1 MDFEPKVIGTRQ
13 DPGTELPETGNPQSA
28 IRNPQ
33 SENPQSSI
41 PEPQSA
47 IIHSKKRPRASI
59 PAIAIL
65 ILALS
70 AGIGGLWYDPAAPTK
85 PSDGMAD
92 NPAVRDFAKA
102 IEVIEDNYALTPDK
116 ERLTRGAVLG
126 MLQSLDPHSGFYG
139 RREFSEMQ
147 DEQSSHFYGI
157 GVTIN
162 QRNGRL
168 YVLGVSQG
176 MPAER
181 AGLRY
186 GDAIIAVDGQSTK
199 DWTQSDALKH
209 VRGERGAEVSLTI
222 ERAGAP
228 EPLTVEVTR
237 DEVPFPS
244 VRNSF
249 MMRPGIGYIG
259 LTGGF
264 YQETTEELRGA
275 VSQLK
280 EQGMSSLILD
290 LRRNPGGLLEQ
301 AVRVA
306 EMFLPKGLEIVTV
319 RGREGRY
326 QTQVRRS
333 ENQNPETMP
342 LVILINGE
350 TASASEIVAAA
361 MQDWHRA
368 RLVGEES
375 FGKGLVQ
382 TVYSLRWKTG
392 LTLTTA
398 KYYTPSGRSIQRP
411 YNGVGIYDYFVAS
424 RGEEPAAKRSSKSQ
438 PKSQAG
444 AATGKRIAGGIT
456 PDVVV
461 KFPDSDIRLRDACFE
476 FARLLVAGQ
485 VAGLGEYA
493 VKRTEYGYQL
503 RGNEYHLTDQ
513 VIAAFR
519 TFIRERREL
528 QAPEDLLNR
537 NMEYARRRIR
547 AEVITA
553 AYGVEAGERFLIE
566 SDDQALRAVEEIP
579 KAQRLTDQ
587 ARLFSPQPEDR

>member
-1 MDFEPKVIGTRQ
+1 MFK
-13 DPGTELPETGNPQSA
+13 LQSA
-28 IRNPQ
+28 IRSPR
-33 SENPQSSI
+33 
-41 PEPQSA
+41 SA
-47 IIHSKKRPRASI
+47 IPLVAL
-59 PAIAIL
+59 L
-65 ILALS
+65 IVAVS
-70 AGIGGLWYDPAAPTK
+70 AGIGGLCYDPAALTK
-85 PSDGMAD
+85 PSDAMAD
-92 NPAVRDFAKA
+92 NPTVRDFVKA
-102 IEVIEDNYALTPDK
+102 IGLIEDNYAVTPDR

-126 MLQSLDPHSGFYG
+126 MLHSLDPHSGFYG

-168 YVLGVSQG
+168 YVLGVSHG

-186 GDAIIAVDGQSTK
+186 GDAIIAVDGHSTK

-209 VRGERGAEVSLTI
+209 VRGEPGEEVSITI

-228 EPLTVEVTR
+228 GPLTVEITR

-244 VRNSF
+244 VRNLF
-249 MMRPGIGYIG
+249 MLRPGIGYIG

-264 YQETTEELRGA
+264 NQETAEELRGA
-275 VSQLK
+275 ISQLK
-280 EQGMSSLILD
+280 GQGMNSMILD

-306 EMFLPKGLEIVTV
+306 EMFLPKGREIVSV

-326 QTQVRRS
+326 PSQSRRS

-342 LVILINGE
+342 LVVLINGE
-350 TASASEIVAAA
+350 SASASEIVAAA
-361 MQDWHRA
+361 MQDWRRG

-382 TVYSLRWKTG
+382 TVYSLRWGTG

-398 KYYTPSGRSIQRP
+398 KYYTPNGRSIQRP
-411 YNGVGIYDYFVAS
+411 YNGVGFYDYFIAG
-424 RGEEPAAKRSSKSQ
+424 RDEDPAAKRSSKSQ
-438 PKSQAG
+438 SKSQLG
-444 AATGKRIAGGIT
+444 AATGKRNGGGIM
-456 PDVVV
+456 PDVTV
-461 KFPDSDIRLRDACFE
+461 KIPESDIRLRDACFE

-485 VAGLGEYA
+485 IAGLGEYT

-519 TFIRERREL
+519 AFIRERREL
-528 QAPEDLLNR
+528 QVSEDQLNR
-537 NMEYARRRIR
+537 NIEYARRRIR

-553 AYGVEAGERFLIE
+553 AYGVEVGERFLIE
-566 SDDQALRAVEEIP
+566 SDDQALRAIEEIP
-579 KAQRLTDQ
+579 RAQRMTDQ
-587 ARLFSPQPEDR
+587 ARLFSPSPEDR

>member
-1 MDFEPKVIGTRQ
+1 MGIEVRQSIESDRKGRSVKLTRRLS
-13 DPGTELPETGNPQSA
+13 GMANRLQSA
-28 IRNPQ
+28 IGLRRGT
-33 SENPQSSI
+33 
-41 PEPQSA
+41 QSA
-47 IIHSKKRPRASI
+47 IPITI
-59 PAIAIL
+59 IL
-65 ILALS
+65 IIFTSAL
-70 AGIGGLWYDPAAPTK
+70 IGGLYYDSTNLTE
-85 PSDGMAD
+85 PSNEMAD
-92 NPAVRDFAKA
+92 NPAVRSFAKA
-102 IEVIEDNYALTPDK
+102 IEFIEDNYAVTPDK

-126 MLQSLDPHSGFYG
+126 MLHSLDPHSGFYG
-139 RREFSEMQ
+139 RREYSEMQ

-176 MPAER
+176 MPAES

-199 DWTQSDALKH
+199 DWTQSDALIH

-249 MMRPGIGYIG
+249 MMRPGIGYVG

-264 YQETTEELRGA
+264 NQETTEELRGA

-280 EQGMSSLILD
+280 EQGMNSLILD

-301 AVRVA
+301 AIRVA
-306 EMFLPKGLEIVTV
+306 EMFLPKGLQIVSV
-319 RGREGRY
+319 RGREGRPPKVY
-326 QTQVRRS
+326 RS

-342 LVILINGE
+342 MVILINGE

-361 MQDWHRA
+361 MQDWRRA

-398 KYYTPSGRSIQRP
+398 KYYTPNGRSIQRP
-411 YNGVGIYDYFVAS
+411 YSGVGIYEYFVAG
-424 RGEEPAAKRSSKSQ
+424 RGEEPATKRPSKSQ
-438 PKSQAG
+438 SKSQFG
-444 AATGKRIAGGIT
+444 AATGKRNPGGIT

-461 KFPDSDIRLRDACFE
+461 KIPDSNIRLRDACFE

-485 VAGLGEYA
+485 VPGFAEYT

-519 TFIRERREL
+519 SFIRERREL
-528 QAPEDLLNR
+528 QVSEDQLNR

-566 SDDQALRAVEEIP
+566 SDDQALRAIEEIP
-579 KAQRLTDQ
+579 KAQRITDQ
-587 ARLFSPQPEDR
+587 ARLFSPSPPLQENR

>member
-1 MDFEPKVIGTRQ
+1 
-13 DPGTELPETGNPQSA
+13 L
-28 IRNPQ
+28 
-33 SENPQSSI
+33 
-41 PEPQSA
+41 
-47 IIHSKKRPRASI
+47 
-59 PAIAIL
+59 IALL
-65 ILALS
+65 ILAVS
-70 AGIGGLWYDPAAPTK
+70 AVIGGLFYDQSALTK

-102 IEVIEDNYALTPDK
+102 IGLIEDNYVLTPDR

-126 MLQSLDPHSGFYG
+126 MLHTLDPHSSFYG
-139 RREFSEMQ
+139 RREYSEMQ

-186 GDAIIAVDGQSTK
+186 GDAIIAVDGHTTK
-199 DWTQSDALKH
+199 DWSQSDALKH
-209 VRGERGAEVSLTI
+209 VRGEPGGEVSLTI
-222 ERAGAP
+222 ERADAP
-228 EPLTVEVTR
+228 EPLTVEITR
-237 DEVPFPS
+237 GEVPFPS
-244 VRNSF
+244 VRNFF
-249 MMRPGIGYIG
+249 MLRPGIGYIG

-264 YQETTEELRGA
+264 NLETSEELRDA
-275 VSQLK
+275 ISKLK
-280 EQGMSSLILD
+280 QDGMNSLILD

-306 EMFLPKGLEIVTV
+306 EIFLPKGLEIVSV

-326 QTQVRRS
+326 PSQSRRS

-342 LVILINGE
+342 LVLLINGE

-361 MQDWHRA
+361 AQDWRRA

-382 TVYSLRWKTG
+382 TVYSLRWGTG

-398 KYYTPSGRSIQRP
+398 RYYTPNGRSIQRP
-411 YNGVGIYDYFVAS
+411 YSGVGIYDYFVAG
-424 RGEEPAAKRSSKSQ
+424 RGEEPVDIHSPKSQSKSLSKSQ
-438 PKSQAG
+438 TGPAN
-444 AATGKRIAGGIT
+444 GKRSPGGIK

-461 KFPDSDIRLRDACFE
+461 KIPDSDIRLRDACFE
-476 FARLLVAGQ
+476 FARLLVAGKI
-485 VAGLGEYA
+485 AGFDEYT

-513 VIAAFR
+513 LMAAFR
-519 TFIRERREL
+519 SFIRERREL
-528 QAPEDLLNR
+528 QVNEDQLNR
-537 NMEYARRRIR
+537 NIEYARRRIR

-579 KAQRLTDQ
+579 KAQRITDQ
-587 ARLFSPQPEDR
+587 ARLFSPSPSLPEDR

>member
-1 MDFEPKVIGTRQ
+1 MFK
-13 DPGTELPETGNPQSA
+13 LQSA
-28 IRNPQ
+28 IRNPR
-33 SENPQSSI
+33 
-41 PEPQSA
+41 SA
-47 IIHSKKRPRASI
+47 IPLVAL
-59 PAIAIL
+59 L
-65 ILALS
+65 IVAVS
-70 AGIGGLWYDPAAPTK
+70 AGIGGLCYDPAILTK
-85 PSDGMAD
+85 PSDAMAD
-92 NPAVRDFAKA
+92 NPAVRDFVKA
-102 IEVIEDNYALTPDK
+102 IGFIEDNYAVTPDK

-126 MLQSLDPHSGFYG
+126 MLHSLDPHSGFYG

-168 YVLGVSQG
+168 YVLGVSRG

-186 GDAIIAVDGQSTK
+186 GDAIIAVDGNSTK
-199 DWTQSDALKH
+199 DWTQSDALKR

-228 EPLTVEVTR
+228 EPLTVEITR

-244 VRNSF
+244 VRNLF
-249 MMRPGIGYIG
+249 MMRPGIGYVG

-264 YQETTEELRGA
+264 NQETTEELRGA

-280 EQGMSSLILD
+280 TEGMNSLILD

-301 AVRVA
+301 GVRVA
-306 EMFLPKGLEIVTV
+306 EMFLPKGLEIVSV

-326 QTQVRRS
+326 PTQVRRS
-333 ENQNPETMP
+333 ENQNPESMP

-361 MQDWHRA
+361 MQDWRRA

-411 YNGVGIYDYFVAS
+411 YSGVGIYDYFAAG
-424 RGEEPAAKRSSKSQ
+424 RGEEPAAKRPSKSQ
-438 PKSQAG
+438 SNSQSG
-444 AATGKRIAGGIT
+444 APNGKRNAGGIT
-456 PDVVV
+456 PDVAV
-461 KFPDSDIRLRDACFE
+461 KVPDQDIRLRDACFE

-485 VAGLGEYA
+485 IAGLGEYA

-503 RGNEYHLTDQ
+503 RGNEYHLTEQ

-519 TFIRERREL
+519 SFIRERREL
-528 QAPEDLLNR
+528 QASEDQFNR
-537 NMEYARRRIR
+537 NMEYALRRIR

-566 SDDQALRAVEEIP
+566 SDDQALRAVEEMP

-587 ARLFSPQPEDR
+587 ARLFSPRREDQ

>member
-1 MDFEPKVIGTRQ
+1 MGIEAKQSVQSDRNK
-13 DPGTELPETGNPQSA
+13 QSA
-28 IRNPQ
+28 IL
-33 SENPQSSI
+33 I
-41 PEPQSA
+41 TAFLVITISA
-47 IIHSKKRPRASI
+47 
-59 PAIAIL
+59 
-65 ILALS
+65 AL
-70 AGIGGLWYDPAAPTK
+70 GGLYYGSTILTK
-85 PSDGMAD
+85 PSDEMAD
-92 NPAVRDFAKA
+92 NPAVRDFVKA
-102 IEVIEDNYALTPDK
+102 IQFIEDNYAVAPDK

-126 MLQSLDPHSGFYG
+126 MLHSLDPHSGFYG

-147 DEQSSHFYGI
+147 DEQSSRFYGI

-186 GDAIIAVDGQSTK
+186 GDAIIAVDGHSTK
-199 DWTQSDALKH
+199 DWSQSDALKY
-209 VRGERGAEVSLTI
+209 VRGERGTEVNVTV
-222 ERAGAP
+222 ERPGAP
-228 EPLTVEVTR
+228 GPLTVNITR

-244 VRNSF
+244 VRNVF
-249 MMRPGIGYIG
+249 ILGPGVGYIG

-264 YQETTEELRGA
+264 NQETTEELRGA
-275 VSQLK
+275 ISQLK
-280 EQGMSSLILD
+280 EQGMNALVLD
-290 LRRNPGGLLEQ
+290 LRRNPGGLLKQ
-301 AVRVA
+301 AIQVA
-306 EMFLPKGLEIVTV
+306 ETFLPKGVEIVSV

-326 QTQVRRS
+326 PSQVYRS

-342 LVILINGE
+342 LVVLINGE

-361 MQDWHRA
+361 VQDRRRA

-382 TVYSLRWKTG
+382 TIYPLRWGIG

-398 KYYTPSGRSIQRP
+398 KYYTPNGRSIQRP
-411 YNGVGIYDYFVAS
+411 YNDVGIYDYFRAGRGAEVSAKPSS
-424 RGEEPAAKRSSKSQ
+424 RPRSAAKSE
-438 PKSQAG
+438 
-444 AATGKRIAGGIT
+444 KRAGGGVK

-461 KFPDSDIRLRDACFE
+461 NITESDVRLRDACFE

-485 VAGLGEYA
+485 VGGLGEYA

-503 RGNEYHLTDQ
+503 RGGEYPLTDQ

-519 TFIRERREL
+519 AFIRERRES
-528 QAPEDLLNR
+528 QASEDQLSR
-537 NMEYARRRIR
+537 NMEYIRRRIR

-553 AYGVEAGERFLIE
+553 AYGVEVGERFLIE
-566 SDDQALRAVEEIP
+566 SDEQALRAVDEIP
-579 KAQRLTDQ
+579 KAQRQTDQ
-587 ARLFSPQPEDR
+587 ARLFSPPSDHQ

>member
-1 MDFEPKVIGTRQ
+1 MVLK
-13 DPGTELPETGNPQSA
+13 L
-28 IRNPQ
+28 
-33 SENPQSSI
+33 
-41 PEPQSA
+41 QSA
-47 IIHSKKRPRASI
+47 IIRGKKRPRSPI
-59 PAIAIL
+59 PVVAVL
-65 ILALS
+65 VLAVS
-70 AGIGGLWYDPAAPTK
+70 AGIGGLCYDPAALTR

-92 NPAVRDFAKA
+92 NPAVRDFARA
-102 IEVIEDNYALTPDK
+102 IEFIEGNYAVTPDK

-126 MLQSLDPHSGFYG
+126 MLHSLDPHSGFYG

-186 GDAIIAVDGQSTK
+186 GDAIIAVDGNSTK
-199 DWTQSDALKH
+199 DWTQSDALKR

-228 EPLTVEVTR
+228 EPLTVEITR
-237 DEVPFPS
+237 NEVPFPS
-244 VRNSF
+244 VRNCF
-249 MMRPGIGYIG
+249 MMRPGIGYVG

-264 YQETTEELRGA
+264 NQETTEELRGA

-280 EQGMSSLILD
+280 TEGMNSLILD

-301 AVRVA
+301 GVRVA
-306 EMFLPKGLEIVTV
+306 EMFLPKGLEIVSV

-326 QTQVRRS
+326 PTQVRRS

-342 LVILINGE
+342 LVLLINGE

-361 MQDWHRA
+361 MQDWRRA

-411 YNGVGIYDYFVAS
+411 YSGVGIYDYFAAG
-424 RGEEPAAKRSSKSQ
+424 RGEEPAAKRPSKSQ
-438 PKSQAG
+438 SKSQSNSQSG
-444 AATGKRIAGGIT
+444 APNGKRNAGGIT
-456 PDVVV
+456 PDVAV
-461 KFPDSDIRLRDACFE
+461 KTPDQDVSLRDACFE

-485 VAGLGEYA
+485 IAGLGEFV

-519 TFIRERREL
+519 SFIRERREL
-528 QAPEDLLNR
+528 QASEDQLNR

-566 SDDQALRAVEEIP
+566 SDDQALRAVEEMP

-587 ARLFSPQPEDR
+587 ARLFPPRREDR